1 MGLFYFRSQTYENL
15 YRWPMTGLPE
25 FNRPEFN
32 AAAKEITASG
42 HVPLNPAILPDG
54 LSQPDY
60 MCICMAML
68 QRADAIYMLD
78 GWQSSAGARAEYALA
93 EKLEIEILFQD
104 MNIAQMLKRNASF
117 K

>member
-1 MGLFYFRSQTYENL
+1 MKTYIAG
-15 YRWPMTGLPE
+15 PMTGLPD
-25 FNRPEFN
+25 FNRSAFN
-32 AAAKEITASG
+32 AAAKEIAASG
-42 HVPLNPAILPDG
+42 HVPLNPAILPNG

-104 MNIAQMLKRNASF
+104 MSIAQMLTRNASL

>member
-1 MGLFYFRSQTYENL
+1 MKTYIAG
-15 YRWPMTGLPE
+15 PMTGLPD
-25 FNRPEFN
+25 FNRAAFN
-32 AAAKEITASG
+32 AAAKEIAASG

-68 QRADAIYMLD
+68 QRADAIYMLG

-93 EKLEIEILFQD
+93 EKLGMEIIFQ
-104 MNIAQMLKRNASF
+104 NNTLKFRIF
-117 K
+117 FGT